1 VEMSALKISS
11 ICRVSRFLLF
21 LIVVFNLSPN
31 AFCVDGDDYSQTGN
45 PALLPII
52 TDTIY
57 KRLSNL
63 SVMFGDDIMDSLS
76 FCIKNV

>member
-1 VEMSALKISS
+1 MSALKISS
-11 ICRVSRFLLF
+11 ICWVSCFLLF
-21 LIVVFNLSPN
+21 LIVVFNLLPN
-31 AFCVDGDDYSQTGN
+31 AFGVDGGDYSQTGN

-52 TDTIY
+52 TDMIY

-63 SVMFGDDIMDSLS
+63 SVVFGDDLMDNLS